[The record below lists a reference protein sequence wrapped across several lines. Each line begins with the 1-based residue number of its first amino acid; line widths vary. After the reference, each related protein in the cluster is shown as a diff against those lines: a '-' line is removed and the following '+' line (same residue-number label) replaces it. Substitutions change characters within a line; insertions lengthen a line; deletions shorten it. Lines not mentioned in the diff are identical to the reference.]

1 MSRFLRLCLGLG
13 LGFVSGFGAMA
24 EPYSVS
30 RTQVLAHET
39 YLAGDA
45 LRGRGSATPD
55 EAKAAAY
62 VADKFKA
69 MGLKPAPGID
79 GFLQTAKLI
88 KPIPSGQAVLH
99 IGSVDIREGMGLTY
113 IYTNGRE
120 VSGSVLVA
128 TSADPKALV
137 PSEILMVED
146 LGKTSPLG
154 WMRAATSV
162 GSRLVI
168 LRDGPE
174 AKALLARFGGQ
185 TGTATRLE
193 GGEVGMG
200 GMRPDLISLSSERF
214 AQLKAM
220 AGQKARLTSGDTRL
234 ETSVTTN
241 AIGWLQGRDPMAGV
255 ILISAHLDHLG
266 VRPDGVIMHGANDDA
281 SGTVAVMEIARALA
295 SGSQPR
301 RSILF
306 VCYGAEEIG
315 GFGST
320 AFGAHP
326 PVPLSTISAN
336 IEFEMIGAQDP
347 KMAIGEMMMTGMERS
362 NLGPFLQSHGALI
375 AKDPYP
381 DMNFFERSDNYALAK
396 RGVVAHTISG
406 WAVTPTYHSPNDDI
420 AHLDIDF
427 MTAAIQSMIAPVRE
441 LGDSDFQPK
450 WNEGKK
456 P

>member
-1 MSRFLRLCLGLG
+1 
-13 LGFVSGFGAMA
+13 
-24 EPYSVS
+24 
-30 RTQVLAHET
+30 
-39 YLAGDA
+39 
-45 LRGRGSATPD
+45 
-55 EAKAAAY
+55 
-62 VADKFKA
+62 
-69 MGLKPAPGID
+69 
-79 GFLQTAKLI
+79 
-88 KPIPSGQAVLH
+88 
-99 IGSVDIREGMGLTY
+99 
-113 IYTNGRE
+113 
-120 VSGSVLVA
+120 
-128 TSADPKALV
+128 
-137 PSEILMVED
+137 
-146 LGKTSPLG
+146 
-154 WMRAATSV
+154 
-162 GSRLVI
+162 
-168 LRDGPE
+168 
-174 AKALLARFGGQ
+174 
-185 TGTATRLE
+185 
-193 GGEVGMG
+193 MG